1 MVIGLSQNLR
11 LQQQLI
17 MTPQLQMAIRLLQV
31 SRMELVEMIHEE
43 LETNPTLEQPDAEK
57 AEDMEIDAVAS
68 PEEAVTREVE
78 VGEKFE
84 NDIDWSNYLGE
95 YSSAGNVAY
104 ESDEREA
111 TNYEAFT
118 PSRSNLSDH
127 LKWQLLMTEPTVEHE
142 RIGSMIIGNLN
153 RFGYLDASL
162 EEIAHMTGTDVPDVA
177 HVLKKLQEFDP
188 PGICARSLSEC
199 LLIQM
204 RQLGM
209 DDPILENIVLNH
221 IHNLENKRYKVI
233 ARELGTDIDTIT
245 AAVALIKQL
254 DPRPADR
261 YSDDDQ
267 IYITPDVYVYRDGD
281 DYAVRLNDDSIPPLY
296 INSYYRKVVGRGD
309 HITKEARSYLKERL
323 RSAEWLIK
331 SIRQRQKTIYNVMKS
346 IVKFQRDFFDN
357 GITHLKPLVL
367 RDVAEEIEMHESTVS
382 RVTTNK
388 YAHTPHGIFELKF
401 FFNSSIGRDNGESIG
416 SASVQEK
423 IRRIIAGE
431 DSKKPMSD
439 NRIADVLSDSGIR
452 IARRTVAKYREMMGV
467 LPSGKRKQI

>member
-1 MVIGLSQNLR
+1 M
-11 LQQQLI
+11 QQQLI

-31 SRMELVEMIHEE
+31 SRMELVDMINEE
-43 LETNPTLEQPDAEK
+43 LETNPTLEEPDTGKDPDEK
-57 AEDMEIDAVAS
+57 N
-68 PEEAVTREVE
+68 EAVEAVETAVTKEVE
-78 VGEKFE
+78 VGEKFD

-95 YSSAGNVAY
+95 YNSVGKVAY
-104 ESDEREA
+104 ETEEREA
-111 TNYEAFT
+111 ANYEAFT

-127 LKWQLLMTEPTVEHE
+127 LKWQLLMAEPTPEQE
-142 RIGSMIIGNLN
+142 RIGEMIIGNLN
-153 RFGYLDASL
+153 RLGYLDASL
-162 EEIAHMTGTDVPDVA
+162 DEIVRMTGGTISDVES
-177 HVLKKLQEFDP
+177 VLKKLQEFDP
-188 PGICARSLSEC
+188 PGICARNLSEC
-199 LLIQM
+199 LLIQI

-209 DDPILENIVLNH
+209 DDPILENIVLHH
-221 IHNLENKRYKVI
+221 IPDLENKRYKAI
-233 ARELGTDIDTIT
+233 ARDLGTDIETVS

-254 DPRPADR
+254 DPRPADG
-261 YSDDDQ
+261 YNDDDQ
-267 IYITPDVYVYRDGD
+267 IYITPDVYVFMEGD
-281 DYAVRLNDDSIPPLY
+281 DYSVRLNDDSVPPLY
-296 INSYYRKVVGRGD
+296 INNYYRKVVGRGD

-331 SIRQRQKTIYNVMKS
+331 SIRQRQKTIYSVTKS

-367 RDVAEEIEMHESTVS
+367 RDVAEDIEMHESTVS

-401 FFNSSIGRDNGESIG
+401 FFNSSIGRDNGGSIA

-423 IRRIIAGE
+423 IRRIIAEE

-439 NRIADVLSDSGIR
+439 NKIADALSDAGIR